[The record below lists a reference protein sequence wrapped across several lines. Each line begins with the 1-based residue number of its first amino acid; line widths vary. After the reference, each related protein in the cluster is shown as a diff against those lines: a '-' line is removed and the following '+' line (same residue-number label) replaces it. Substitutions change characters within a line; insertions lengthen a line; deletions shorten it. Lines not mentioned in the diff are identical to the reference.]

1 MKKFYT
7 LLSVALF
14 AAGSLSAASLKTA
27 VTATA
32 TNNAPDA
39 ETALEIALTTA
50 GKTGLKSVAPRIK
63 DPNAT
68 ENSMAGNYVV
78 FATGDGDLSDNAT
91 EDTRTFKTA
100 GSVSIL
106 ENGKDSNG
114 NDAFILRGLFGAD
127 RDINASIT
135 ESTPTADGTLYTLEI
150 PANTTLFEENGNIF
164 TLCLYGNLSD
174 DGKEYVFTGSPF
186 KMLYNPKNNI
196 LFFYYTRG
204 GAFVGY
210 EKNKGFYGN
219 VYYSPEFDPANAVMK
234 SEALVDPETNTYAEK
249 TDYLIMGISE
259 QDNILLYNMAGASEL
274 VELEADHN
282 NKTAVA
288 KNQVY
293 QNLTTQTATIPFYIK
308 TAIDANTNEVTATIG
323 ADPATNQTTLTFGN
337 WGAYGVIEG
346 SNYYAV
352 ECKSSVITFD
362 NNIYGEP
369 VVGGLADVIADSDA
383 NAPVEYYNLQGI
395 RIANPEAGQL
405 LIKRQGKTVSK
416 IVVR

>member
-32 TNNAPDA
+32 TTNAPDA

-63 DPNAT
+63 DPN

-91 EDTRTFKTA
+91 EDTRNFKTA
-100 GSVSIL
+100 GNVSIL

-114 NDAFILRGLFGAD
+114 KDAFILRGLFGAD

-135 ESTPTADGTLYTLEI
+135 ESTPTANGTLYTLEI
-150 PANTTLFEENGNIF
+150 PASTPLFEEDGNIYS
-164 TLCLYGNLSD
+164 LYLYGNLSD
-174 DGKEYVFTGSPF
+174 DGKEYIFSGSPF
-186 KMLYNPKNNI
+186 RMLYNPKNNL

-210 EKNKGFYGN
+210 EKNKGFYGS

-234 SEALVDPETNTYAEK
+234 SEVLVDPKTNTYAE
-249 TDYLIMGISE
+249 TTYYLIMGINE

-308 TAIDANTNEVTATIG
+308 PAIDAK
-323 ADPATNQTTLTFGN
+323 DR
-337 WGAYGVIEG
+337 
-346 SNYYAV
+346 
-352 ECKSSVITFD
+352 KS
-362 NNIYGEP
+362 
-369 VVGGLADVIADSDA
+369 VV
-383 NAPVEYYNLQGI
+383 
-395 RIANPEAGQL
+395 
-405 LIKRQGKTVSK
+405 
-416 IVVR
+416 

>member
-114 NDAFILRGLFGAD
+114 KDAFILRGLFGAD

-135 ESTPTADGTLYTLEI
+135 ESTPTANGTL
-150 PANTTLFEENGNIF
+150 
-164 TLCLYGNLSD
+164 
-174 DGKEYVFTGSPF
+174 
-186 KMLYNPKNNI
+186 
-196 LFFYYTRG
+196 
-204 GAFVGY
+204 
-210 EKNKGFYGN
+210 
-219 VYYSPEFDPANAVMK
+219 
-234 SEALVDPETNTYAEK
+234 
-249 TDYLIMGISE
+249 
-259 QDNILLYNMAGASEL
+259 
-274 VELEADHN
+274 
-282 NKTAVA
+282 
-288 KNQVY
+288 
-293 QNLTTQTATIPFYIK
+293 
-308 TAIDANTNEVTATIG
+308 
-323 ADPATNQTTLTFGN
+323 
-337 WGAYGVIEG
+337 
-346 SNYYAV
+346 
-352 ECKSSVITFD
+352 
-362 NNIYGEP
+362 
-369 VVGGLADVIADSDA
+369 
-383 NAPVEYYNLQGI
+383 
-395 RIANPEAGQL
+395 
-405 LIKRQGKTVSK
+405 
-416 IVVR
+416 

>member
-32 TNNAPDA
+32 TTNAPDA

-63 DPNAT
+63 DPN

-78 FATGDGDLSDNAT
+78 FATGDRDLSDNAT
-91 EDTRTFKTA
+91 EDTRNFKTA
-100 GSVSIL
+100 GNVSIL

-114 NDAFILRGLFGAD
+114 KDAFILRGLFRAD

-135 ESTPTADGTLYTLEI
+135 KSTPTANGTLYTLEI
-150 PANTTLFEENGNIF
+150 PACTPLFEEDGNIYS
-164 TLCLYGNLSD
+164 LYLYGNLSD
-174 DGKEYVFTGSPF
+174 DGKEYIFSGSPF
-186 KMLYNPKNNI
+186 RMLYNPKKNL

-210 EKNKGFYGN
+210 EKNKGFYGS

-234 SEALVDPETNTYAEK
+234 SEVLVDPKTNTYAE
-249 TDYLIMGISE
+249 TTYYLIMGINE

-308 TAIDANTNEVTATIG
+308 PAIDANTNEVTATIG
-323 ADPATNQTTLTFGN
+323 EDPATNQTTLTFGN

-346 SNYYAV
+346 SKYYAV
-352 ECKSSVITFD
+352 ECKSSVITYD
-362 NNIYGEP
+362 NNIYGKP